1 MMKLSWKHCIIY
13 CMKSTLNK
21 VKQNIIYLISCRSY
35 FENIFQKRL
44 MIFDK
49 QSKFSEMQVWNHQ
62 HFKMLLGFC
71 TMKFIIDTIPY
82 MKLNIN
88 WIPPLPILEMWSKY
102 ALKNKERI
110 HEKQNQ
116 NNELLFGTRK
126 CYFLLIW
133 LPYILLIY

>member
-88 WIPPLPILEMWSKY
+88 WIPHYLFWKCGQNTHWRIKKGYTKSKIKTTNFCL
-102 ALKNKERI
+102 AHVNVI
-110 HEKQNQ
+110 
-116 NNELLFGTRK
+116 F
-126 CYFLLIW
+126 F
-133 LPYILLIY
+133 